1 MYYKLLVLDDYL
13 AVKLFSSILVDNLFI
28 LFIFVTKIFI
38 YISNYATKCQSI
50 INVKMIE

>member
-38 YISNYATKCQSI
+38 YIYIYPIMQQNVSQS
-50 INVKMIE
+50 

>member
-13 AVKLFSSILVDNLFI
+13 AVKLFYSILVDNLFI

-38 YISNYATKCQSI
+38 YIYNIQLCNKMSVNHKC
-50 INVKMIE
+50 

>member
-1 MYYKLLVLDDYL
+1 MYYKLLVFDDYL

-38 YISNYATKCQSI
+38 YIYPIMQQNVSQS
-50 INVKMIE
+50 